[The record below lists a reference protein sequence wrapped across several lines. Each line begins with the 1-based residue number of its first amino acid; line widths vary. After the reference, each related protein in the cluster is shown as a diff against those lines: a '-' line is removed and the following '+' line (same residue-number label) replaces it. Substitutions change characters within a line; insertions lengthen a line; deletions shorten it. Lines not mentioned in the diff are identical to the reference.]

1 MFHLG
6 CTWPSGVLILLR
18 RPFFNDFK
26 YYWCPVI
33 ISKPKHFRWPFGC
46 FTLVLIWP
54 LVVIIHIWQLI
65 PVWRTPHLCYIWPL
79 DVLAGAVWPGL
90 RFDPAALWPLSLIR
104 LLAVGTTGSGLQ
116 PLGRKEK
123 SVPRESLQTILCMCW
138 QRFFLSIRI
147 KILQE
152 KFIVRTL
159 FVVVKNTMEVSKL
172 SPILGDLKNS

>member
-1 MFHLG
+1 MPNDNIKTKAFEMTFWMFYLG
-6 CTWPSGVLILLR
+6 S
-18 RPFFNDFK
+18 
-26 YYWCPVI
+26 
-33 ISKPKHFRWPFGC
+33 
-46 FTLVLIWP
+46 IWP
-54 LVVIIHIWQLI
+54 LVDHIWQCI
-65 PVWRTPHLCYIWPL
+65 PVWWTPHLCYIWPL
-79 DVLAGAVWPGL
+79 DVLAGVVWPGL
-90 RFDPAALWPLSLIR
+90 RFDPAAWWPLSLIPP
-104 LLAVGTTGSGLQ
+104 LAVGTTGSGLQ

-172 SPILGDLKNS
+172 SPILGDFKNT